1 MTFNATFIPL
11 EHLEVAGF
19 VEYFPPKSASG
30 LKRRVFVASNVADLL
45 DKDGA
50 DPVMFNWV
58 EANRI
63 LSEFVLG
70 RAISVSFCS
79 KRAELEKLEGID
91 EVWVCCV
98 RAPKPGW
105 RLFGRFIAQDCLVLM
120 LAYDRYD
127 LAPSPKYQAVA
138 EHAIAEWNRV
148 LPDVSPYSASK
159 LSGYISG
166 VVRNAD
172 ED

>member
-1 MTFNATFIPL
+1 M
-11 EHLEVAGF
+11 
-19 VEYFPPKSASG
+19 SG
-30 LKRRVFVASNVADLL
+30 LKRRVFVASNVAELL
-45 DKDGA
+45 QKDGA

-70 RAISVSFCS
+70 RMVSVSFRS

-91 EVWVCCV
+91 EVWACCI
-98 RAPKPGW
+98 RKPKPGW
-105 RLFGRFIAQDCLVLM
+105 RLFGRFVAQDCLVVM
-120 LAYDRYD
+120 MARDRHD
-127 LAPSPKYQAVA
+127 LGSRAEYQTVA
-138 EHAIAEWNRV
+138 ETAIAEWNRIM
-148 LPDVSPYSASK
+148 PDVSPFSASK
-159 LSGYISG
+159 MSGYISG

>member
-1 MTFNATFIPL
+1 M
-11 EHLEVAGF
+11 
-19 VEYFPPKSASG
+19 SG
-30 LKRRVFVASNVADLL
+30 LKRRVFVASNVAKLL
-45 DKDGA
+45 QKHGA
-50 DPVMFNWV
+50 DPIMFNWV

-70 RAISVSFCS
+70 RMVSVSFRS

-91 EVWVCCV
+91 EVWACCI
-98 RAPKPGW
+98 RKPKPGW
-105 RLFGRFIAQDCLVLM
+105 RLFGRFVAQDCLVVM
-120 LAYDRYD
+120 MAHDRHD
-127 LAPSPKYQAVA
+127 LGSRAEYQTVA
-138 EHAIAEWNRV
+138 ETAIAEWNMIM
-148 LPDVSPYSASK
+148 PDVSPFSASK

>member
-1 MTFNATFIPL
+1 
-11 EHLEVAGF
+11 
-19 VEYFPPKSASG
+19 VEYVPPAPLAGS
-30 LKRRVFVASNVADLL
+30 KRRVFVAADVAELL

-70 RAISVSFCS
+70 RMVSVSFRS
-79 KRAELEKLEGID
+79 KRAELEKLEGVNEI
-91 EVWVCCV
+91 WACCV
-98 RAPKPGW
+98 RKPRPGW
-105 RLFGRFIAQDCLVLM
+105 RLFGRFIAQDSLVIM
-120 LAYDRYD
+120 MAHDRHD
-127 LAPSPKYQAVA
+127 LGSRARYQM
-138 EHAIAEWNRV
+138 IAETVIDEWNKL
-148 LPDVSPYSASK
+148 LPNASPYSATK

>member
-11 EHLEVAGF
+11 EQLKVAGF
-19 VEYFPPKSASG
+19 EEYFPPKSASG
-30 LKRRVFVASNVADLL
+30 LKRKVFVASNVADLL
-45 DKDGA
+45 EKGGA
-50 DPVMFNWV
+50 NPVMFNWV

-70 RAISVSFCS
+70 RAVSVSFCS
-79 KRAELEKLEGID
+79 NRAELERLEEIE

-98 RAPKPGW
+98 RIPKPGW
-105 RLFGRFIAQDCLVLM
+105 RLFGRFIARDCLVLM
-120 LAYDRYD
+120 LAHDRHD
-127 LAPSPKYQAVA
+127 LPWPKYQAAA
-138 EHAIAEWNRV
+138 ENTIAEWNRV

-166 VVRNAD
+166 VVINAD